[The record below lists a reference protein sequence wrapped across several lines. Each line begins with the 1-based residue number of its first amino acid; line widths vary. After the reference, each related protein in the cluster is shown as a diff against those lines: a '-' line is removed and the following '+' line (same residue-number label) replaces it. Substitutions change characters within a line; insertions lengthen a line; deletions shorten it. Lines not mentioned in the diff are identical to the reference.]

1 MKLLC
6 HVGPWCREQ
15 FRTIAEAFE
24 PGAEIRF
31 VSGFRAQDETGL
43 VEAYYRNVKA
53 GRPAPAVITP
63 TDREMI
69 LRCRLLRSLDE
80 ATAIRHLVAMREA
93 ISSMLDRE
101 RPDVLFCES
110 IDQFLQ
116 DILFREAERRGIAAY
131 GLIRSFVNNYFR
143 ISTRGEYQKVRDPDD
158 AEVDTVRTQL
168 VDRQF
173 IPGNLIPLKKN
184 PALTYLRIQVSNQL
198 RVLYFALKRHLSG
211 EPYNYHYWT
220 STRTTRDMYAH
231 FIPQRPL
238 GRADWKEALA
248 AQRKPVVYVPLQ
260 HVPEATV
267 DYWAEDLA
275 FVDYWSRLHELLARL
290 SGKFHFLIKEHPG
303 VWGYRK
309 PSFYRRIEQMPEVTM
324 CPTERTSQ
332 ECIAVVDAVLVWTGS
347 VGFEAALRGKPV
359 LMTCHPYYA
368 FGPWF
373 KHITLDTSPEEIEAF
388 VADLGRQAITVEQ
401 QRAIVRH
408 LAAGMSP
415 GRFQNDGTFSL
426 ASPRDV
432 SDAQQLGRLVREA
445 HEAKK
450 QPETAPR

>member
-1 MKLLC
+1 MRILC

-15 FRTIAEAFE
+15 FHTIATAFD
-24 PGAEIRF
+24 PAAEIRF
-31 VSGFRAQDETGL
+31 VSGFRALDETGL
-43 VEAYYRNVKA
+43 VEDYYRNVRS
-53 GRPAPAVITP
+53 GRPVARALTSA
-63 TDREMI
+63 DREII
-69 LRCRLLRSLDE
+69 LRCRLLRSFDE
-80 ATAIRHLVAMREA
+80 STAARHLAAMQDA
-93 ISSMLDRE
+93 LSAMLDRE
-101 RPDVLFCES
+101 KPDVLFCES
-110 IDQFLQ
+110 IDQFLH
-116 DILFREAERRGIAAY
+116 DLLFREAERRGIAAY

-158 AEVDTVRTQL
+158 AEVETVRAQL

-220 STRTTRDMYAH
+220 STRTTREMYAH

-248 AQRKPVVYVPLQ
+248 AQDKPVVYVPLQ

-267 DYWAEDLA
+267 DYWSEDLA
-275 FVDYWSRLHELLARL
+275 FVDYWSRLPELLTRL

-309 PSFYRRIEQMPEVTM
+309 PSFYRRIAQIPEVTM
-324 CPTERTSQ
+324 CPTECTSQ
-332 ECIAVVDAVLVWTGS
+332 ECIPEVDAVLVWTGS

-373 KHITLDTSPEEIEAF
+373 KHIALATPPEEIEAF
-388 VADLGRQAITVEQ
+388 VGDRARQAITVDQ

-408 LAAGMSP
+408 LLAGMFP

-426 ASPRDV
+426 ANPRDV
-432 SDAQQLGRLVREA
+432 SDAQQLGRLVRVA
-445 HEAKK
+445 HEANGRL
-450 QPETAPR
+450 ETAPR